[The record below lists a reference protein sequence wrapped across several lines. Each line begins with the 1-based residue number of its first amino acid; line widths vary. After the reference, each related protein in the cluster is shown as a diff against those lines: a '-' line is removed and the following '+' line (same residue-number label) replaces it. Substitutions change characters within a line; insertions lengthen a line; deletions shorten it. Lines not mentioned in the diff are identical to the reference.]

1 MTPTQLKIFN
11 NSGVHTIVRD
21 VKASLNSAVKQSG
34 QSRDQILD
42 RTNELARRHGLS
54 TGTRPGI
61 SKDLLEKW
69 LNVEDDCR
77 VPGIKSLSLL
87 CVALGTVEPMAVM
100 VSCLGGLVIDGD
112 DVKLLEWARAYQKT
126 RALRKR
132 MRKIEE
138 ELG

>member
-1 MTPTQLKIFN
+1 MAPKQLSIFS
-11 NSGVHTIVRD
+11 NSGLHTVVRD
-21 VKASLNSAVKQSG
+21 VKESLNSAVKKSG
-34 QSRDQILD
+34 ESREQILD

-54 TGTRPGI
+54 VSTKTGI

-87 CVALGTVEPMAVM
+87 CAALGTVEPMAVL
-100 VSCLGGLVIDGD
+100 VGCLGGMVIDGD

-126 RALRKR
+126 RALRKQ